1 MCTAYCR
8 SRLAGDG
15 AETAAIHVEY
25 ETVIASKPAPACQ
38 GIKAD
43 VHRAPVGA
51 GLLAMAL
58 KQPPS
63 MLNVKR

>member
-15 AETAAIHVEY
+15 GETAAIHVEC
-25 ETVIASKPAPACQ
+25 ETVIASKPAPAGQ

-43 VHRAPVGA
+43 AHRVPVGA

-63 MLNVKR
+63 KLNVKR